1 MTATPLR
8 RALGIAIALLALLLA
23 SIGLLVVS
31 RGTPLEG
38 VRGLE
43 PRVSAGTSDF
53 VSTIEDL
60 VPTRLGAGNQ
70 IELLIDGKGTF
81 PRLLA
86 DLRAARESIA
96 IQVYYWKDGA
106 LSDSVG
112 AALAERARA
121 GVRVLALFDAFGANL
136 PDAYYDTLR
145 AAGVEVASLRPVSI
159 FDLHRSQHRSHLRAV
174 VIDGTVGY
182 TGGWGFD
189 TVWLGDGEQPEEWR
203 ETNVRFSGP
212 AVGQLAGAFA
222 AGWAEATGEL
232 LVGAALFPAAP
243 ERSPE
248 PVVEATGSRAGL
260 VFTSPTI
267 GSTPAE
273 RLIALSLAAAR
284 ERLWITNA
292 YFVPDDD
299 FRSLLVGAARR
310 GVDVRVLAPS
320 ARTDVPIVRL
330 AARAHYPELLDGGV
344 RVFEYEPTMIHAKTM
359 VVDGAWSLIGTM
371 NFDNRSLALND
382 EVTLAALDTALG
394 ASLERVF
401 LEDLASAREI
411 LAPDFAR
418 RGVGQRVKERL
429 AVLLS
434 RWL

>member
-1 MTATPLR
+1 MTANPLR

-23 SIGLLVVS
+23 GIGLLVVS

-43 PRVSAGTSDF
+43 VGTSAGTSDF
-53 VSTIEDL
+53 VATVENL
-60 VPTRLGAGNQ
+60 VPTRLEPGNR
-70 IELLIDGKGTF
+70 IELLVDGEGTF

-106 LSDSVG
+106 LSDAVG

-121 GVRVLALFDAFGANL
+121 GVRVLALFDAFGADL

-145 AAGVEVASLRPVSI
+145 AAGVEVASLRPVSL
-159 FDLHRSQHRSHLRAV
+159 FDLHRTQHRSHLRAV
-174 VIDGTVGY
+174 VIDGSVGY

-189 TVWLGDGEQPEEWR
+189 RVWLDHAEQPQWR
-203 ETNVRFSGP
+203 ETNARFSGP

-222 AGWAEATGEL
+222 AGWAEATGQL
-232 LVGAALFPAAP
+232 LVGPALFPA
-243 ERSPE
+243 SP
-248 PVVEATGSRAGL
+248 PMSAEAAGTASGARAGL

-273 RLIALSLAAAR
+273 RLIALSIAAAR

-299 FRSLLVGAARR
+299 FRALLVDAARR

-320 ARTDVPIVRL
+320 AHTDVPLVRL

-394 ASLERVF
+394 ASLERLF
-401 LEDLASAREI
+401 LEDLGNAREI

-418 RGVGQRVKERL
+418 RGVRQRAKERL